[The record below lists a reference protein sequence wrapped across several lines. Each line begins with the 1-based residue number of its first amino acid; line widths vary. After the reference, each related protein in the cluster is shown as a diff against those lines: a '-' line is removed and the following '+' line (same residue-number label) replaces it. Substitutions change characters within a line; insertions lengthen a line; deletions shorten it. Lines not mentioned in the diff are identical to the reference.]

1 MKYAEAIDWLYG
13 SQLFGIKLGLD
24 NARRLLCEF
33 VESEPG
39 FATMRVVHVAGT
51 NGKGSVCALAD
62 STCRA
67 AGLRTGLFTSPHLIS
82 FRERIRVSGE
92 KIGER
97 DAARLLEEMRE
108 LVADWDPYPT
118 FFELALALGLR
129 HFAEQGVEV
138 AFLET
143 GMGGRLDATNALEFP
158 VVSVITP
165 IALDHREWL
174 GGRLAEIAAEK
185 AGIIKPGVPAVSARQ
200 CGEVLAV
207 LREAAKHAG
216 SDLRMVE
223 NRWEKSAVGLPGGH
237 QRENAALAVAALA
250 EAGIAVSPAAIAE
263 GLAGV
268 RWRGRLER
276 IPRVEGRELVVDG
289 SGVRVLDLKSKNGT
303 KVNGTTVMEAVLK
316 DGDCLHLGKFEIT
329 FNDALESKVVLDDH
343 KPLSEEAGTII
354 RSVGELSRL
363 LDEAPAPKEPTD
375 QKPVPADVE
384 EIGKANRILKVL
396 TKVAETLIAVRP
408 VEEVLHQVMD
418 IVFDHVPADRGFLM
432 LRDEGGSSVLVPMV
446 VKHRDPSSGGEDR
459 ITISKTIAD
468 TVMKDRVAILTSD
481 AMVDPRFGAGDSIRF
496 HGIRSAMCSPL
507 WHEEQVIGIIHVDS
521 PMLTNCFTP
530 DDLDV
535 LTALANYAAVAIE
548 RARLNQKI
556 VAEEKKR
563 ERLGRFL
570 SPQVTSRI
578 LAASDNE
585 GSALGDPEVRDVS
598 VLFADISGFTRL
610 SERMSP
616 SAVAL
621 LLNS

>member
-1 MKYAEAIDWLYG
+1 MY
-13 SQLFGIKLGLD
+13 
-24 NARRLLCEF
+24 RLSYD
-33 VESEPG
+33 VGDTPQTHA
-39 FATMRVVHVAGT
+39 FAT
-51 NGKGSVCALAD
+51 
-62 STCRA
+62 
-67 AGLRTGLFTSPHLIS
+67 
-82 FRERIRVSGE
+82 
-92 KIGER
+92 
-97 DAARLLEEMRE
+97 
-108 LVADWDPYPT
+108 
-118 FFELALALGLR
+118 
-129 HFAEQGVEV
+129 
-138 AFLET
+138 
-143 GMGGRLDATNALEFP
+143 
-158 VVSVITP
+158 
-165 IALDHREWL
+165 
-174 GGRLAEIAAEK
+174 
-185 AGIIKPGVPAVSARQ
+185 
-200 CGEVLAV
+200 GEVIIGRTDECQIILQDPSIS
-207 LREAAKHAG
+207 RKHAK
-216 SDLRMVE
+216 V
-223 NRWEKSAVGLPGGH
+223 
-237 QRENAALAVAALA
+237 
-250 EAGIAVSPAAIAE
+250 
-263 GLAGV
+263 
-268 RWRGRLER
+268 
-276 IPRVEGRELVVDG
+276 VVDG
-289 SGVRVLDLKSKNGT
+289 SEVRVLDLKSKNGT
-303 KVNGTTVMEAVLK
+303 KVNGTQVMEAVLK
-316 DGDCLHLGKFEIT
+316 DGDRLHLGKFEIT

-363 LDEAPAPKEPTD
+363 LDETPAPKEPTD

-396 TKVAETLIAVRP
+396 TKVAQVLIAVRP

-432 LRDEGGSSVLVPMV
+432 LREDGESSALVPMV
-446 VKHRDPSSGGEDR
+446 VKHRNPSSGGEDR

-521 PMLTNCFTP
+521 PMLTNCFTA

-535 LTALANYAAVAIE
+535 LTALANYAAVAVE

-563 ERLGRFL
+563 ERLGGFL

-578 LAASDNE
+578 LAASDND

-610 SERMSP
+610 SERMKP

-621 LLNS
+621 LLNSYLSRMTDVIFKYEGTLDKYMGDGIMAVFGAPLDMEDHAERAIRTALEMQERLEEWNAERTEGPELRIRIGINSGTVVAGEIGSINKMEYTVLGDTVNTASRLESAVAKPGSVVIGEETRKAVGDMFECEDLGAFSLKGKENEVEAFQVRSLGRSTSETIPPVRKSSGGTTR

>member
-1 MKYAEAIDWLYG
+1 MY
-13 SQLFGIKLGLD
+13 
-24 NARRLLCEF
+24 RLSYD
-33 VESEPG
+33 VGDTPQAHA
-39 FATMRVVHVAGT
+39 FAT
-51 NGKGSVCALAD
+51 
-62 STCRA
+62 
-67 AGLRTGLFTSPHLIS
+67 
-82 FRERIRVSGE
+82 
-92 KIGER
+92 
-97 DAARLLEEMRE
+97 
-108 LVADWDPYPT
+108 
-118 FFELALALGLR
+118 
-129 HFAEQGVEV
+129 
-138 AFLET
+138 
-143 GMGGRLDATNALEFP
+143 
-158 VVSVITP
+158 
-165 IALDHREWL
+165 
-174 GGRLAEIAAEK
+174 
-185 AGIIKPGVPAVSARQ
+185 
-200 CGEVLAV
+200 GEVIIGRTDECQIILQDPSIS
-207 LREAAKHAG
+207 RKHAK
-216 SDLRMVE
+216 V
-223 NRWEKSAVGLPGGH
+223 
-237 QRENAALAVAALA
+237 
-250 EAGIAVSPAAIAE
+250 
-263 GLAGV
+263 
-268 RWRGRLER
+268 
-276 IPRVEGRELVVDG
+276 VVDG
-289 SGVRVLDLKSKNGT
+289 SEVRVLDLKSKNGT
-303 KVNGTTVMEAVLK
+303 KVNGTQVMEAVLK
-316 DGDCLHLGKFEIT
+316 DGDRLHLGKFEIT

-363 LDEAPAPKEPTD
+363 LDETPAPKEPTD

-396 TKVAETLIAVRP
+396 TKVAQVLIAVRP

-432 LRDEGGSSVLVPMV
+432 LREDGESSALVPMV
-446 VKHRDPSSGGEDR
+446 VKHRNPSSGGEDR

-535 LTALANYAAVAIE
+535 LTALANYAAVAVE

-598 VLFADISGFTRL
+598 VLFADIVGFTRL
-610 SERMSP
+610 SETMSP

-621 LLNS
+621 LLNSYLSRMTDVIFKYEGTLDKYMGDGIMAVFGAPLDMDDHAERAIRTALEMQERLEEWNAERTEGPELRIRIGINSGTVVAGEIGSINKMEYTVLGDTVNTASRLESAVARPGSVVIGEETRRAVGDTFDCEDLGAFSLKGKENEVEAFQVRSLGRSSPETIPPVHKDSGGTTR